1 MIYFPRI
8 DTNLAINNDNEI
20 FFELESIC
28 FICDI
33 GKKEFNVCNIWKNYK
48 SDIIN
53 KWEKFD
59 ISYRKYFRNSKML
72 TNLQGKF

>member
-33 GKKEFNVCNIWKNYK
+33 GKKEFNVCNI
-48 SDIIN
+48 
-53 KWEKFD
+53 
-59 ISYRKYFRNSKML
+59 
-72 TNLQGKF
+72 